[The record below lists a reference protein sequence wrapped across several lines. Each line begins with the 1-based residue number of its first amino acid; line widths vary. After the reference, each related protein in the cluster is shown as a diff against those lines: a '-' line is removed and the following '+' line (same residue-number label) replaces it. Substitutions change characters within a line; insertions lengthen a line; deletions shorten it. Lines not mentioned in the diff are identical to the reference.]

1 MFREIMKIWREQAF
15 FVRIV
20 DEFLFMLDR
29 SEEMLS
35 FAVESLSKH
44 SEKDDVQENIYN
56 KDQSINL
63 KERDIRKQV
72 ILHLSANPGC
82 NISACLALF
91 SIIKDA
97 ERVGDYIKNLFE
109 LKNLLGD
116 LPNDQDLFKKLFEEN
131 GSELK
136 TLFKDVAASFKNSD
150 KELATKAVKN
160 GRNISRKCEEL
171 IVEAIET
178 GSSNREAVVVSLG
191 ARYMKRIALH
201 LANISSSVIN
211 PITEID
217 YIKVESSDEE

>member
-1 MFREIMKIWREQAF
+1 MFKEIMKIWREQAF
-15 FVRIV
+15 FTRIV
-20 DEFLFMLDR
+20 DEYLFMLER

-35 FAVESLSKH
+35 FAFESLSKH
-44 SEKDDVQENIYN
+44 SEKDDIQKNIYN

-63 KERDIRKQV
+63 KERDIRRQ
-72 ILHLSANPGC
+72 ILIHLSANPSC

-109 LKNLLGD
+109 LKSLLGD
-116 LPNDQDLFKKLFEEN
+116 LPSDQDLFKKLFEEN
-131 GSELK
+131 GSELLA
-136 TLFKDVAASFKNSD
+136 LFKTVATSFKNSD
-150 KELATKAVKN
+150 KELATNAVTT
-160 GRNISRKCEEL
+160 GRNISKKCEE
-171 IVEAIET
+171 IIIEAIEK

-211 PITEID
+211 PLTELD
-217 YIKVESSDEE
+217 YIIEESSD

>member
-35 FAVESLSKH
+35 FAFESLSKH
-44 SEKDDVQENIYN
+44 SEKDDIQENIYN

-72 ILHLSANPGC
+72 ILHLSANPSC

-97 ERVGDYIKNLFE
+97 ERIGDYIKNLFE
-109 LKNLLGD
+109 LKSLLGD
-116 LPNDQDLFKKLFEEN
+116 LPSDQDLFKKLFEEN
-131 GSELK
+131 GSQLK
-136 TLFKDVAASFKNSD
+136 ALFKTVATAFKDSD
-150 KELATKAVKN
+150 KELATQAVTS
-160 GRNISRKCEEL
+160 GREISQKCEEL
-171 IVEAIET
+171 IVTAIET

-201 LANISSSVIN
+201 LANIATSVVN
-211 PITEID
+211 PITELD
-217 YIKVESSDEE
+217 YFDEESSD